1 MPIDFFGFTIGKKSI
16 QEPGPEITQESDFR
30 PAQSFIP
37 PTSDDGSHIVEAG
50 GHFGYYM
57 DFDGSIRSDIDLI
70 NRYRSMALQAE
81 IEMAV
86 DEITN
91 EAIVPGVSNKIV
103 ELNLNNTKLSKSIQN
118 KIQEEFDDVL
128 RLLDFS
134 KKGYELFRKWYID
147 STLFFHVIPFEE
159 AKKGIKELRPIDPIK
174 IKKITNVTKEKD
186 PRSGVDIIKKV
197 EEFFVYTPSN
207 ITNTPG
213 HLIAQSASAEI
224 KGIKVAPD
232 AICFVHSGLYDTTNN
247 RIYGYLQKAIKPIN
261 QLRMIEDAVVI
272 YRLSRAPERRIFYID
287 VGSLPKNKAEQ
298 YLKDIMNT
306 YRNKLVYDASTG
318 EMRDDKK
325 HMSMLED
332 FWLPRRD
339 GGRGTEITTLD
350 GGQNLG
356 EMEDV
361 EYFKKKLYHALNI
374 PISRLDTENNAFN
387 IGKSSEISRDEIKFG
402 KFIDRLRNK
411 FSEIFI
417 QLLKKQVLL
426 KGIMTEDEWD
436 ELEQEIVISYNRDA
450 YFSELKENEMMR
462 ERMELLAQMDDKA
475 GKYYSIE
482 WIRRNVLRQSDE
494 MIKELDAAMKKEKA
508 AGLYD
513 IEGEEDLDS
522 SPNSDSTNKSNEQ
535 P

>member
-1 MPIDFFGFTIGKKSI
+1 MPLDFFGFTIGKKSL
-16 QEPGPEITQESDFR
+16 QEPGPEVTKESDFR
-30 PAQSFIP
+30 PAQSFVP
-37 PTSDDGSHIVEAG
+37 PNNDDGSTIVESGG

-70 NRYRSMALQAE
+70 NRYRSMSLQAE

-103 ELNLNNTKLSKSIQN
+103 ELNLSETKLSEPIQ
-118 KIQEEFDDVL
+118 KKVQAEFDEVL
-128 RLLDFS
+128 KLLNFPN
-134 KKGYELFRKWYID
+134 KAYELFRKWYID
-147 STLFFHVIPFEE
+147 SRLYFHVIPFDE
-159 AKKGIKELRPIDPIK
+159 AKNGIKELRPIDPLK
-174 IKKITNVTKEKD
+174 IKKIVNIEKEKD
-186 PRSGVDIIKKV
+186 PRTGVEIIKKV

-207 ITNTPG
+207 LSNTPG
-213 HLIAQSASAEI
+213 HLIAQSAAAEI
-224 KGIKVAPD
+224 KGIKVSPD
-232 AICFVHSGLYDTTNN
+232 AICFVHSGLYDASNN

-306 YRNKLVYDASTG
+306 YRNKLVYDATTG

-374 PISRLDTENNAFN
+374 PISRLESDNSFN
-387 IGKSSEISRDEIKFG
+387 IGKSTEITRDEVKFG

-411 FSEIFI
+411 FSEIFT
-417 QLLKKQVLL
+417 QLLRKQVLL
-426 KGIMTEDEWD
+426 KGIMTADEWD
-436 ELEQEIVISYNRDA
+436 ELQPELVISYNKDA

-462 ERMELLAQMDDKA
+462 ERIELLGQLDDKA

-482 WIRRNVLRQSDE
+482 WIRRNILRQSDE
-494 MIKELDAAMKKEKA
+494 LIKELDSQMKKEKSD
-508 AGLYD
+508 GLYD
-513 IEGEEDLDS
+513 DPDDENQNTGNGE
-522 SPNSDSTNKSNEQ
+522 
-535 P
+535 